1 MAINVQ
7 LMGAFLQAYDNVA
20 NAYKVN
26 FTLNNPLLTATGVE
40 YLASYAVPTSP
51 TALSLPASTI
61 WAFYL
66 RNTAAAGN
74 ITVQQQVA
82 GGALNTSANS
92 ELVLPGGVKLYFQ
105 TVETAGGITGITL
118 TASQASVTAEI
129 LMAA

>member
-7 LMGAFLQAYDNVA
+7 LLGAFLQAYDSTTNV
-20 NAYKVN
+20 YKFN
-26 FTLNNPLLTATGVE
+26 FTLNNPLLATTSIE
-40 YLASYAVPTSP
+40 YLPTYAVPVAP
-51 TALSLPASTI
+51 TALVLPSATI

-74 ITVQQQVA
+74 IVVQQQVT

-92 ELVLPGGVKLYFQ
+92 ELILPGGIKMYFQ
-105 TVETAGGITGITL
+105 PVETGGGLIAITL
-118 TASQASVTAEI
+118 TASQANVTAEI